1 MKPHSSESQQQEIS
15 MPSKPKRLTPE
26 FLRKSSGLQDLS
38 DEQAMEIIDSL
49 YALAMI
55 LLSVTLPNT
64 GEELQTPMIAEY
76 INPLPEQ
83 NRIAA

>member
-1 MKPHSSESQQQEIS
+1 MKPQSSESQQQEIS

-26 FLRKSSGLQDLS
+26 FLRNSSGLQDLS
-38 DEQAMEIIDSL
+38 DQEATEIIDSL
-49 YALAMI
+49 YALTMI
-55 LLSVTLPNT
+55 LLSVTLPKT
-64 GEELQTPMIAEY
+64 GEELQAPMIAEY